1 MYKLANALIKA
12 VELHGKL
19 TQSEVQQDLISK
31 IKLWGAGIFRLV
43 VMGEIKKGKSS
54 FINAL
59 LNTENLVPVADEIAT
74 STVFKIHY
82 ASELNYKVHFLPY
95 TEKAPLSITP
105 KEVEQY
111 GTEKGNPSNHYDVDF
126 IEVGCPA
133 ALLKAGLFLI
143 DTPGLGGLFKAHK
156 RITWQ
161 CVPKADAVAF
171 ITDCS
176 NPIGKSEI
184 DHIETVLKITQ
195 RIFFIHTKAATVD
208 GESLQSIK
216 QNNLNIL
223 APVLKKEPQD
233 IPYFEVDS
241 ELLHLA
247 ADDEELLSMSNY
259 PIVHSFLSGTSIK
272 EQHRFLASKAVQATS
287 SILCSLRE
295 NLQARKATI
304 ASDTIEKQEQAKAD
318 IEAAEKEL
326 EAWKRGQRAELSES
340 MLSKLKRLQKE
351 CLALCEDLRQFGD
364 IHQAFDLKIENAATE
379 KELKNILNTI
389 NEELPALAAERIT
402 IISKTAESGVSDI
415 FSELADQTNSQA
427 QNIEFYGAEASGL
440 RANGALKR
448 TLNTLAKGRSS
459 FENARAM
466 ILGAGV
472 GGSICSV
479 IGGVLGSVVPIIGT
493 ITGSIFGVS
502 LASLWCGKK
511 ALDVTADNVLK
522 SYKNQSHAA
531 VSQAMGILHADLQ
544 LTINNMFSE
553 YGDTFRK
560 ALSAALLQHAE
571 NLERR
576 RIDLRN
582 RCQMNTANLKQ
593 AQAELFEDEKAVSE
607 ILKVVSP
614 WLQLT

>member
-19 TQSEVQQDLISK
+19 TQSEVQHDLISK
-31 IKLWGAGIFRLV
+31 IKFWGAGIFRLV

-82 ASELNYKVHFLPY
+82 AAELNYKVHFLSY

-105 KEVEQY
+105 EEVEQY
-111 GTEKGNPSNHYDVDF
+111 GTESGNPGNQYDVDF
-126 IEVGCPA
+126 IEVGYPA
-133 ALLKAGLFLI
+133 PLLKAGLFLI

-171 ITDCS
+171 VTDCS

-184 DHIETVLKITQ
+184 AHIETVLKITQ

-208 GESLQSIK
+208 SESLQSIK
-216 QNNLNIL
+216 RNNLNIL
-223 APVLKKEPQD
+223 APVLRKEPQD

-241 ELLHLA
+241 ELRHLA
-247 ADDEELLSMSNY
+247 ADDEELLSLSNY
-259 PIVHSFLSGTSIK
+259 PIVNEFLSGTSIK

-295 NLQARKATI
+295 NLQTRKATI
-304 ASDTIEKQEQAKAD
+304 ASDTIEKQERTKAD
-318 IEAAEKEL
+318 IEEAEQEL
-326 EAWKRGQRAELSES
+326 NAWQKGKRAELSDS
-340 MLSKLKRLQKE
+340 MLIKLKQLQKE
-351 CLALCEDLRQFGD
+351 CLALCEDLRQFGS
-364 IHQAFDLKIENAATE
+364 IHQEFDSKIENAATD

-389 NEELPALAAERIT
+389 NEELPALASERIT
-402 IISKTAESGVSDI
+402 LISKMAEAGVSAI
-415 FSELADQTNSQA
+415 FAELAEETNSNT
-427 QNIEFYGAEASGL
+427 QNTIFNGADVPGL

-448 TLNTLAKGRSS
+448 TLDTLSKGRSS

-522 SYKNQSHAA
+522 SYKNQSHSA
-531 VSQAMGILHADLQ
+531 VSQAMGILHADLL

-560 ALSAALLQHAE
+560 TLLTALRQHAE

-576 RIDLRN
+576 RTDLRN
-582 RCQMNTANLKQ
+582 RCRMDAVNLKQ
-593 AQAELFEDEKAVSE
+593 AQAELCEDEKAVSE

-614 WLQLT
+614 WLQLS